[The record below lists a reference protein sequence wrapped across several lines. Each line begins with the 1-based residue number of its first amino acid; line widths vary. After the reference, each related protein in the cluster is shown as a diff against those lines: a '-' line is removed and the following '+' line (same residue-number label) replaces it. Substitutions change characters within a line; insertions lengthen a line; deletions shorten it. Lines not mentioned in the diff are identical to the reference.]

1 MKALK
6 WLTFL
11 VATAALIFSIVACIA
26 IHRLTGEVEEVE
38 AAMYA
43 NVDEAMNSV
52 ADSFKLNRLDYSL
65 EWRTKNGG
73 IAMIGV
79 FR

>member
-1 MKALK
+1 MILK
-6 WLTFL
+6 WLTL
-11 VATAALIFSIVACIA
+11 MIALIALTISIVACIA
-26 IHRLTGEVEEVE
+26 IHRLTSEVEEVE

-52 ADSFKLNRLDYSL
+52 ADSFKLNRLDFSL
-65 EWRTKNGG
+65 EWRTKNG
-73 IAMIGV
+73 AKALIGV